1 VAVNSVLSAHDDIT
15 GVMTVDGAVW
25 RDQLTAAERAALGRG
40 HGSIPDPRPDIL
52 VIGGG
57 IMGVTTA
64 AACAEAGLGS
74 VLLIE
79 TGRLGTGATGGASGL
94 LIPEPHRWSDP
105 EPLVDL
111 EQASLERWREIE
123 QRLPGGVGLVDIDWI
138 GLAPHPGG
146 FAAHQPPAVEWLAPA
161 QVERLVPNLA
171 RPMEGALIRHQAR
184 VNPLR
189 AVARLAAGVP
199 GVATGVAAT
208 AVTVRGGRLVT
219 VTTSAGD
226 ITPGIVVFATGQ
238 PPVLDGLPLSIP
250 SDRVKGHLLVTEAA
264 PVRLPGIVAPV
275 ATQLEDGRLLAGGTF
290 DVGDEDPAVQPDVIQ
305 SIMDGLVAALPAA
318 KGLGI
323 AYQWCCFRPRHPDR
337 RPVIDRVPGL
347 DNAWLTSG
355 HFRTGILNA
364 PATASVLV
372 RWISAGQPPAEPGT
386 WSATRFSRLVG

>member
-1 VAVNSVLSAHDDIT
+1 
-15 GVMTVDGAVW
+15 MTVGGPIW
-25 RDQLTAAERAALGRG
+25 RDQLTGAELVALGRG

-52 VIGGG
+52 VVGGG
-57 IMGVTTA
+57 IVGVATA
-64 AACAEAGLGS
+64 AACHEAGLGS

-79 TGRLGTGATGGASGL
+79 TGRMGTGATGGASGL

-111 EQASLERWREIE
+111 ERASLERWRELE
-123 QRLPGGVGLVDIDWI
+123 QRVPGGVGLVEIDWI
-138 GLAPHPGG
+138 GLAPNAGG
-146 FAAHQPPAVEWLAPA
+146 FAAHQTPAVEWLAPG
-161 QVERLVPNLA
+161 QVQRLVPSLA
-171 RPMEGALIRHQAR
+171 RSMEGALIRHQAR

-189 AVARLAAGVP
+189 AVARLAARLP
-199 GVATGVAAT
+199 AVATGVAAT
-208 AVTVRGGRLVT
+208 AVTLGGGRLVT
-219 VTTSAGD
+219 VATSAGD
-226 ITPGIVVFATGQ
+226 IHPGVVVFATGQ

-250 SDRVKGHLLVTEAA
+250 SDRVKGHLLVTE
-264 PVRLPGIVAPV
+264 PTSIRLPGIVAPV
-275 ATQLEDGRLLAGGTF
+275 ATQIEDGRLLAGGTF
-290 DVGDEDPAVQPDVIQ
+290 DVGDEDPAVQPDVIA

-364 PATASVLV
+364 PATAWVLA

-386 WSATRFSRLVG
+386 WSATRFRRPAR